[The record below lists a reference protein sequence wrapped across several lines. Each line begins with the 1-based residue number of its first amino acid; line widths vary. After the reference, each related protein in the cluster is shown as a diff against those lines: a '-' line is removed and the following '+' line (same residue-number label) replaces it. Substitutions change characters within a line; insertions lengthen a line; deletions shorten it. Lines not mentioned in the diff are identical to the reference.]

1 MAAVVGM
8 AVLAAGTEEA
18 VIRAALVGMALVLLG
33 TTLAVAGTAA
43 VVTGTVG
50 VVAGIMVATVVVGEL
65 APRLVSVLA
74 LDYSG
79 ALSRRHPIMAAM
91 TTATITPRMPVHPH
105 LRFGIGAMLIR
116 AITPRYQNAR
126 FRGDRLFSS
135 SRSRLL
141 PASCTGELLSRSTC
155 RSLRESSVTP
165 HITRLE

>member
-1 MAAVVGM
+1 MAADTAVVGAAGV
-8 AVLAAGTEEA
+8 AVLPGGTEEA

-43 VVTGTVG
+43 VVIGTAVTG
-50 VVAGIMVATVVVGEL
+50 ITVVTVAAGES

-79 ALSRRHPIMAAM
+79 ARSRRHPIMAAT

-116 AITPRYQNAR
+116 AITPRYLSAR
-126 FRGDRLFSS
+126 FRGDKLFSS
-135 SRSRLL
+135 PRSRTL
-141 PASCTGELLSRSTC
+141 A
-155 RSLRESSVTP
+155 LRLV
-165 HITRLE
+165 